1 MPGVPALAPS
11 ELERGMT
18 EKELQEA
25 IVQLARLRGFMVFHP
40 YDSRKSTPG
49 WPDLFLLHPR
59 TGEIVV
65 AELKSTS
72 GRVSHAQQEWIDA
85 FAVAGTV
92 VHVWRPAHLRNGQ
105 IASALTPNDVAR
117 TA

>member
-1 MPGVPALAPS
+1 
-11 ELERGMT
+11 MT
-18 EKELQEA
+18 EAQLQDA
-25 IVQLARLRGFMVFHP
+25 IRDLAMIRGWLFFHP

-59 TGEIVV
+59 TGDLVV
-65 AELKSTS
+65 AELKSNS

-85 FAVAGTV
+85 FAAAGVV
-92 VHVWRPAHLRNGQ
+92 VHVWRPAHLTNGQ
-105 IASALTPNDVAR
+105 IARALLPSDHTAR

>member
-1 MPGVPALAPS
+1 VTEAQLQDAIRDLAKI
-11 ELERGMT
+11 RGW
-18 EKELQEA
+18 L
-25 IVQLARLRGFMVFHP
+25 FFHP
-40 YDSRKSTPG
+40 YDSRRSTPG
-49 WPDLFLLHPR
+49 WPDLFLVHPR

-85 FAVAGTV
+85 FATAGIT
-92 VHVWRPAHLRNGQ
+92 VHVWRPSHLQSGQ
-105 IASALTPNDVAR
+105 IVRALTPPGRPVAAV